1 VRKADQVRGVYY
13 ELRAALGDEVPAGE
27 ALDLAMRLVD
37 VATNKAVVDCTL
49 PPERPDGWSVDEAML
64 FRGWRLVEEARQAGY
79 YDDDGDE
86 TLDWCGGQSLE
97 DLMRMAA

>member
-1 VRKADQVRGVYY
+1 
-13 ELRAALGDEVPAGE
+13 
-27 ALDLAMRLVD
+27 MRLVD
-37 VATNKAVVDCTL
+37 VATHRTVVDRTL
-49 PPERPDGWSVDEAML
+49 SPERRDGWSVDEAML

-86 TLDWCGGQSLE
+86 TFGWRDGQSLE